1 MKLIHCTFPGPPGWR
16 RVIQQGP
23 GRRRRARGWR
33 RGELGPRWRPLQ
45 TSTATLDTHQATFW
59 EPDSPPATAA
69 AATAPAP
76 ASVMAGAAL
85 RASRRA
91 RGREGRVKGMG
102 EETKKGG
109 GGEGR
114 GEGRRGDGEE
124 EKREKSGSRRARRGR
139 GGGKERRGGGVEG
152 APAGAGVGAR
162 AERGLRQ
169 PRRLPRAEP
178 AGTSAVRRPPA
189 SPGWRRRRRAVGGG

>member
-1 MKLIHCTFPGPPGWR
+1 MRPGAPRPLQPARTPSSVSSATREPPPTATALPPRSPAALRPSRHHPPPRGPGEGTGGTRGPQRGRGGPQTGAGRTALTFPGPPGWR

-59 EPDSPPATAA
+59 EPDSPPATAT

-85 RASRRA
+85 RAS
-91 RGREGRVKGMG
+91 
-102 EETKKGG
+102 
-109 GGEGR
+109 
-114 GEGRRGDGEE
+114 
-124 EKREKSGSRRARRGR
+124 
-139 GGGKERRGGGVEG
+139 
-152 APAGAGVGAR
+152 
-162 AERGLRQ
+162 
-169 PRRLPRAEP
+169 
-178 AGTSAVRRPPA
+178 
-189 SPGWRRRRRAVGGG
+189 